1 MSRDFLDTNGRPFPD
16 DVKSAAIRKP
26 DDVGHNTAVD
36 HTGGQH
42 ILTGTAVIPGKKR
55 LRRKSLPTH
64 DGTTESEK
72 AEEGSSG
79 MKKPRI
85 SVPMPIVKPL
95 LRQGVPE
102 LAVPAS
108 RPQEIKHLSS
118 SNRSEERLCDLRNVV
133 PEVMRSCS
141 PAADKSISM
150 EGDTFSRRKNKY
162 VVVSDVDSDA
172 ETEVIITG
180 PLLLPDWTG
189 FPLILL

>member
-1 MSRDFLDTNGRPFPD
+1 MSRDFLDFNGRLFAD
-16 DVKSAAIRKP
+16 DVKSAASRKP
-26 DDVGHNTAVD
+26 EDVGHNTAVD
-36 HTGGQH
+36 QSRDQH
-42 ILTGTAVIPGKKR
+42 IGHALITGKKR

-64 DGTTESEK
+64 DGPMESEK
-72 AEEGSSG
+72 ADEGSSG

-85 SVPMPIVKPL
+85 SPSMPIVKPL

-108 RPQEIKHLSS
+108 RPQEIESCEHLSS
-118 SNRSEERLCDLRNVV
+118 SNRSEERRNVD

-141 PAADKSISM
+141 PSADKSISM
-150 EGDTFSRRKNKY
+150 EGITVSRRKNKY

-172 ETEVIITG
+172 DTEVLITG

-189 FPLILL
+189 RPLVLL